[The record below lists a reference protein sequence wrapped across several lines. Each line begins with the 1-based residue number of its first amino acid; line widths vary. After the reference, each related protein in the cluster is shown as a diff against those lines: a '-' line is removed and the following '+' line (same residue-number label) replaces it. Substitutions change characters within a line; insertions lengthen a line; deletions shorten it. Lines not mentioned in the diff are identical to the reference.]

1 MVLTKSCLLQPE
13 RLQGVVYTVQS
24 DIWSMGLSL
33 IEMSIGRY
41 PIPPP
46 DPNDIAKIFG
56 DDTYELHVEAAKSGT
71 HLPGKLSL
79 SLCFTTAK

>member
-1 MVLTKSCLLQPE
+1 ME
-13 RLQGVVYTVQS
+13 YTVQS

-46 DPNDIAKIFG
+46 DKGDVEKIFG
-56 DDTYELHVEAAKSGT
+56 QDTLALHIEAAQTGSQL
-71 HLPGKLSL
+71 HGKTFYL
-79 SLCFTTAK
+79 T